1 MYIPST
7 HYLHNIYTT
16 STLSTQYLRV
26 QLRQQPVSLKHR
38 LDIMLAPEV
47 VLGTE
52 QETVTVKEGSSAK
65 LECSATGF
73 PKPKGRQ

>member
-1 MYIPST
+1 M
-7 HYLHNIYTT
+7 
-16 STLSTQYLRV
+16 